1 MDQIRTLFH
10 LFFQG
15 FFDAELIHPEG
26 ESRLTVGHILALLAS
41 PGIFLTMPL
50 MDTYFWLAFKPPWA
64 YDLQVWRDKLFFL
77 TLGGVV
83 TGVVTIFQW
92 DALFLSKRD
101 YIVLGQM
108 PLRWSRILSA
118 KVAALLVFA
127 GVFIVDVNMFAW
139 IGLPYVAIPVDRPLA
154 EAAVFFVTHT
164 LSTIGMG
171 LFVFLFLLAL
181 QGTLMNLLPAGGF
194 RAITPLVQFLLIV
207 ALLCALLLF
216 PSVSQMLG
224 PHGKLLHPLA
234 EWHPGIWFATWSENA
249 SGRAEPAAALL
260 GARCWIA
267 LGVTALWA
275 AAMYLLSYYRHAK
288 RSLELAADPP
298 TVPGLLRLGVRY
310 VLSKTLLRRPL
321 EQAIFH
327 FSIRTIARSR
337 SHRLVFSTYF
347 GVGLAVMLNTMVS
360 DMARNGYGAWMS
372 PNPPVLS
379 LPLTAIFCLVLGQRS
394 AFSTPAALKAN
405 WIFQISEPAEKL
417 SIHTVRKFLFVIAAA
432 PPILVFAPL
441 GAALWGWRAGLFHAV
456 FLAAMAWLLVE
467 LALLRFRKIPFT
479 CSKIPGKANLP
490 YYGMLFLAG
499 FMIYSFSGA
508 RVEAAILKQPM
519 GLVPYGIAWSIA
531 MYWLLFHK
539 EDETEVK
546 PGLVFEDQL
555 DPVAQ
560 PLKLADT

>member
-1 MDQIRTLFH
+1 MDQVRTLFH

-50 MDTYFWLAFKPPWA
+50 METYFWLAYKPPWA

-83 TGVVTIFQW
+83 TGIVTIYQW
-92 DALFLSKRD
+92 DALFLNKRD

-108 PLRWSRILSA
+108 PVRWSRILTA
-118 KVAALLVFA
+118 KVAALLAFA
-127 GVFIVDVNMFAW
+127 GLFIVDVNMFAW

-154 EAAVFFVTHT
+154 EAAVFFTTHT

-181 QGTLMNLLPAGGF
+181 QGTLMNLLPAGWF
-194 RAITPLVQFLLIV
+194 RTITPAMQFLFIV

-216 PSVSQMLG
+216 PTASRMLG

-234 EWHPGIWFATWSENA
+234 EWHPGVWFATWSESA
-249 SGRAEPAAALL
+249 SGRAQPAAALL

-267 LGVTALWA
+267 LGLTAFWA

-298 TVPGLLRLGVRY
+298 TAPGLLRRASRY
-310 VLSKTLLRRPL
+310 ALSRTLLRHPL
-321 EQAIFH
+321 EQSIFH
-327 FSIRTIARSR
+327 FAVRTIARSR
-337 SHRLVFSTYF
+337 PHRLVFSTYF
-347 GVGLAVMLNTMVS
+347 GVGLAVMLNSMVS
-360 DMARNGYGAWMS
+360 DLARKGYEAWMTPS
-372 PNPPVLS
+372 PAVLS

-394 AFSTPAALKAN
+394 AFSTPALLKAN

-417 SIHTVRKFLFVIAAA
+417 SIQAVRKLLLVTAAA
-432 PPILVFAPL
+432 PPILVFSSL
-441 GAALWGWRAGLFHAV
+441 GFVLWGWRTGLYHTV
-456 FLAAMAWLLVE
+456 FLTAMAWLLIE

-479 CSKIPGKANLP
+479 CSRIPGKVNLP
-490 YYGMLFLAG
+490 YYGMLFLTG
-499 FMIYSFSGA
+499 FLIYSFSGSQ
-508 RVEAAILKQPM
+508 VEAAILKHPA
-519 GLVPYGIAWSIA
+519 GLIPYGIVWSIA
-531 MYWLLFHK
+531 MYWLLFQR